1 MIDLQQ
7 CHKIFNV
14 ENFVSFPI
22 LIKRNFNSIIE
33 EPCAENIFIY
43 LLNKAWLS
51 EHIFSKRYILS
62 ENFNSLG
69 LFFIIFLLFIILYFQ
84 FSTFV
89 PDDHVLFFL
98 KWWHASR
105 SLGLTSF
112 PVRDSPFQI
121 SLTQCLIAPSELG
134 RFQSF
139 LVTRIEHYPRMIAP
153 NQQIF
158 CAIMKYR
165 FWKSATQK
173 KHDQILKLRQS
184 FVCQII

>member
-98 KWWHASR
+98 EVVTCFKIIGINVFSR
-105 SLGLTSF
+105 QG
-112 PVRDSPFQI
+112 
-121 SLTQCLIAPSELG
+121 
-134 RFQSF
+134 
-139 LVTRIEHYPRMIAP
+139 
-153 NQQIF
+153 
-158 CAIMKYR
+158 
-165 FWKSATQK
+165 
-173 KHDQILKLRQS
+173 
-184 FVCQII
+184 